1 MMELIWMILTGFIGS
16 FAFAVLYNIRGKK
29 LIFAG
34 LGCLLSVSVY
44 GFLSLFIKSTPLCYF
59 IVALLISVFAEVM
72 ARVLKSPATT
82 FITISLIPL
91 VPGGALYNTMA
102 YTFEGDWINFF
113 ENAVYTLSLTV
124 ALALGI
130 VLVSAT
136 TKMIYQKKRGE

>member
-1 MMELIWMILTGFIGS
+1 MRELLWMILTGFVGS

-34 LGCLLSVSVY
+34 LGCLISVGVY
-44 GFLSLFIKSTPLCYF
+44 GLLSLVIESTVLCYF
-59 IVALLISVFAEVM
+59 IVALLISAFAELM

-102 YTFEGDWINFF
+102 YTFKGDWLNFF
-113 ENAVYTLSLTV
+113 ENAIYTLSLTI

-130 VLVSAT
+130 VFVSAA
-136 TKMIYQKKRGE
+136 TKMIYRIK

>member
-1 MMELIWMILTGFIGS
+1 MKELIWMILTGFIGS

-34 LGCLLSVSVY
+34 LGCLLSVGAYGLLSVV
-44 GFLSLFIKSTPLCYF
+44 IESTPLCYF
-59 IVALLISVFAEVM
+59 IVALLISGFAEVM
-72 ARVLKSPATT
+72 ARMLKSPATA

-91 VPGGALYNTMA
+91 VPGSALYNTMA
-102 YTFEGDWINFF
+102 FTFKGDWLNFF

-130 VLVSAT
+130 VLVSAA
-136 TKMIYQKKRGE
+136 TKLIYRIK

>member
-1 MMELIWMILTGFIGS
+1 MNDLIWMILTGFIGS
-16 FAFAVLYNIRGKK
+16 FAFAVLYNIRGRK

-34 LGCLLSVSVY
+34 LGCLLSVGMY
-44 GFLSLFIKSTPLCYF
+44 GILSLGIANTALCYF
-59 IVALLISVFAEVM
+59 IVALLISAYAELM

-102 YTFEGDWINFF
+102 FTFKGDWLNFF
-113 ENAVYTLSLTV
+113 ENAVYTLSLTI

-130 VLVSAT
+130 VLVSAA
-136 TKMIYQKKRGE
+136 TKMIYRVK